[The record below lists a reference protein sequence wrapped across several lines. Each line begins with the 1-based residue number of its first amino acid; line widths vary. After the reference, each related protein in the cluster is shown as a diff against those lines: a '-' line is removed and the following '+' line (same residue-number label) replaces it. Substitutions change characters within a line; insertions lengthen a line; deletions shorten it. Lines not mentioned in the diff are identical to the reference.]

1 MKRPSPTFCN
11 EKYIV
16 LDDFYYKF
24 LAYYTLENK
33 SYKACKYQ
41 PDKLDDSLT
50 ESNHEEC
57 F

>member
-11 EKYIV
+11 EKHIV
-16 LDDFYYKF
+16 LGDFYYKF
-24 LAYYTLENK
+24 LAYYILENK

-41 PDKLDDSLT
+41 PDKVDDSLT